1 MREVV
6 RETRI
11 WKEDYLNLDVKVAEQ
26 RREYCKIQNLS
37 GRKDHYKIYEEA
49 TTTTKAVSNSCRC
62 MI

>member
-1 MREVV
+1 MKMREVV

-49 TTTTKAVSNSCRC
+49 RRLFK
-62 MI
+62 